1 MFTEGQ
7 LFDDTVFFFFF
18 FVDRGRIN
26 FQSIFVGYA
35 QR

>member
-7 LFDDTVFFFFF
+7 LFDDTVFFFF